1 MRSDLVGEAERDGG
15 RGKAIRMRFTG
26 LLSAL
31 VALLIGMFASA
42 ASFAQIP
49 SDATVLGRPRP
60 DYSPIGVPLGGGGLF
75 TVYPRITVA
84 TIYDDN
90 VLREGHHPNAD
101 VAVSLQPEVRLQSDW
116 DVHALGVGAMANIV
130 RYRDQSRADYQDWST
145 DANGRLDLTD
155 DLSATAAAAFAKQHE
170 DRGSP
175 DSAAADQDN
184 IEFYRFARGTAL
196 DYKGPSISTRLSAEW
211 DSYDYQ
217 DNNGINYDDRDYDF
231 YETRLRVGTEVTPSI
246 SLFVEPG
253 YNWRVYNGLDDFG
266 FDKDSEGYDIH
277 VGATY
282 DVTAVTFLEVYGGYF
297 QQNYEDSRF
306 PTANGLALGLQTTW
320 NPDDLTTVTANIGRT
335 VHETN
340 VQGAAGIVDT
350 GIDLRVDYELLE
362 NLVASGHGSLHG
374 EHFEGIG
381 RDDNLHTLGGG
392 LTYFI
397 NPYLQAGVDYT
408 FGERNSHVDGEGYR
422 YNEISLRLTGAL

>member
-1 MRSDLVGEAERDGG
+1 LRSDLVGEAERDGG

-75 TVYPRITVA
+75 TVYPRITVG

-90 VLREGHHPNAD
+90 VLREEHHPNAD

-116 DVHALGVGAMANIV
+116 DVHALGIGAMAN
-130 RYRDQSRADYQDWST
+130 
-145 DANGRLDLTD
+145 
-155 DLSATAAAAFAKQHE
+155 KQHE

-196 DYKGPSISTRLSAEW
+196 DYKGPSIFTRLSAEW

-231 YETRLRVGTEVTPSI
+231 YETRLRVGTEATPSI

-253 YNWRVYNGLDDFG
+253 YNWRVYSGLDDFG

-320 NPDDLTTVTANIGRT
+320 NPDDLTTVTVNIGRT

-381 RDDNLHTLGGG
+381 RDDNLHTLGAG